1 VAINNEL
8 QITVDEYSI
17 AGRKEVNQD
26 FHGVSIPKKP
36 LLTSK
41 GITIALADGI
51 SSSQVSQIAS
61 ETAVRNF
68 LEDYYH
74 TSETW
79 SVKKS
84 GIQVVNAVNSWLYS
98 QTQKT
103 TLRLDK
109 NKGYVCTLS
118 AMVMKSNKAH
128 IFHVGDSRI
137 YRLRDKALEVLTEE
151 HRVWLSEDKS
161 YLGRGVGINQQVD
174 IDYHSVDLKEGD
186 VFLFMTDGIYEFVS
200 PELMCQLVE
209 KNKNLEGLARQLVDE
224 AYQQGS
230 DDNLTVQVAR
240 VDKIPSQAT
249 IELDEALIK
258 LPFPPV
264 LEARAEFDGYKI
276 VRVLQSS
283 SRSHVYLA
291 TDENDKQ
298 LVIKTPSIDLQN
310 DPKYIERFL
319 MEEWIARRIK
329 NDHVLKPCLQTK
341 QRNFLYLVTEF
352 IAGQTLT
359 QWMID
364 NPKPELE
371 VVREIVEQI
380 AKGLFAFHR
389 QEMIHQDIRPNNIM
403 IDKNGVV
410 KIIDFGA
417 TKVAGIE
424 EIMSLMERENILGT
438 AQYTAP
444 EYFLGEAGTAKS
456 DMFSLGVITYQMLT
470 GKLPYGT
477 QVAKSR
483 TKAAQARLYYQSVLD
498 DEREIP
504 AWMDYTLKK
513 VLQPVPAK
521 RYGEISEFLYDLRH
535 PNKEFLN
542 QTKPP
547 LIERNPVGFWKGVSF
562 VLVVIIILLLAS
574 N

>member
-1 VAINNEL
+1 MAINNEL

-209 KNKNLEGLARQLVDE
+209 KNKN
-224 AYQQGS
+224 
-230 DDNLTVQVAR
+230 
-240 VDKIPSQAT
+240 
-249 IELDEALIK
+249 
-258 LPFPPV
+258 
-264 LEARAEFDGYKI
+264 
-276 VRVLQSS
+276 
-283 SRSHVYLA
+283 
-291 TDENDKQ
+291 
-298 LVIKTPSIDLQN
+298 
-310 DPKYIERFL
+310 
-319 MEEWIARRIK
+319 
-329 NDHVLKPCLQTK
+329 
-341 QRNFLYLVTEF
+341 
-352 IAGQTLT
+352 
-359 QWMID
+359 
-364 NPKPELE
+364 
-371 VVREIVEQI
+371 
-380 AKGLFAFHR
+380 
-389 QEMIHQDIRPNNIM
+389 DI
-403 IDKNGVV
+403 
-410 KIIDFGA
+410 
-417 TKVAGIE
+417 
-424 EIMSLMERENILGT
+424 
-438 AQYTAP
+438 Y
-444 EYFLGEAGTAKS
+444 
-456 DMFSLGVITYQMLT
+456 
-470 GKLPYGT
+470 
-477 QVAKSR
+477 R
-483 TKAAQARLYYQSVLD
+483 TKF
-498 DEREIP
+498 I
-504 AWMDYTLKK
+504 DY
-513 VLQPVPAK
+513 
-521 RYGEISEFLYDLRH
+521 F
-535 PNKEFLN
+535 
-542 QTKPP
+542 
-547 LIERNPVGFWKGVSF
+547 
-562 VLVVIIILLLAS
+562 
-574 N
+574 